1 MEALLSRGASVIIK
15 APEDEDPEK
24 GGTLPNSITMSKCC
38 ALDRVDSG
46 YLSAY
51 NTVTLSSCSSD
62 SLDALSLPGPGA
74 LDREAEPTAQ
84 AECEAG
90 SQQLRGQGWRKRAR
104 SEDSGLGL
112 PLFQDARNA
121 GRDAGVNVTG
131 YPLHPLAR
139 AGPRKKEKARTEG
152 PGAHL
157 QKLLPREVD
166 TQPTETTAGDEK
178 SSQKCLLPSK
188 ELRSDPYFMTVSLIA
203 ALLLLTVLI
212 LGAILSVKRSPPE
225 VPTPPCIEA
234 TPPRVESCPMDWF
247 YNGRTCYHFSK
258 EEMEWEE
265 SQRFCSSYNASL
277 ALIDA
282 QEELD
287 FMLDLICRKHMWI
300 GLRYSGTQFHWVNG
314 TACNSTVGHLL
325 LTAAPPTFQSCT
337 GCAICPALK

>member
-212 LGAILSVKRSPPE
+212 LGAILSGFHAGPHLQEAHVDRPTVQWHSIPLGERHRLQQYCRSP
-225 VPTPPCIEA
+225 
-234 TPPRVESCPMDWF
+234 SLD
-247 YNGRTCYHFSK
+247 
-258 EEMEWEE
+258 
-265 SQRFCSSYNASL
+265 CSSSDIPVMHWLRHLPCTEMSL
-277 ALIDA
+277 QRQQKPPQSALMDP
-282 QEELD
+282 
-287 FMLDLICRKHMWI
+287 F
-300 GLRYSGTQFHWVNG
+300 
-314 TACNSTVGHLL
+314 TV
-325 LTAAPPTFQSCT
+325 
-337 GCAICPALK
+337 